1 MKINESDKSKPLT
14 VVIIE
19 NDGKNY
25 GLVVDKFER
34 NQEIVI
40 KKLDRNESTNLFSN
54 ATILPD
60 GKVALV
66 IDPSTI
72 IQ

>member
-1 MKINESDKSKPLT
+1 MSI
-14 VVIIE
+14 IIE
-19 NDGKNY
+19 NSGKNY
-25 GLVVDKFER
+25 GLLVDKFER

-40 KKLDRNESTNLFSN
+40 KKLDKNESSNLFSN

-66 IDPSTI
+66 IDPSLVI
-72 IQ
+72 N